1 MQGTYYPFN
10 GKSPNRVTAKVD
22 RNDES
27 SPPRRIPSPPP
38 KGLGSPKRAQSPA
51 MYSDRRQS
59 TKDKKPEVIEV
70 VKTIK
75 YEPEPD
81 VETQQKVQKLE
92 NQVRT

>member
-1 MQGTYYPFN
+1 
-10 GKSPNRVTAKVD
+10 
-22 RNDES
+22 
-27 SPPRRIPSPPP
+27 
-38 KGLGSPKRAQSPA
+38 

-59 TKDKKPEVIEV
+59 QKEKKPEIIEV

-92 NQVRT
+92 NTVRSQQKDIDELFKLVGNLREEIENMK